1 MGEPASLGTLLEL
14 GNRTLDVLKNL
25 ISRPPDQSI
34 ADASGLPVSYTT
46 PSRVKEAVITA
57 RRNLEEILLYA
68 VTQLAM
74 WVSKPN
80 FEGGVGVVTMDTE
93 EDGHGHASAPGHG
106 KGSLMAMDVSSRLDA
121 AKDKRAVA
129 GASVG
134 VTPRPSG
141 AVTLAERLRRKGL
154 TAEIAGDLQA
164 LLTKSKPIITASDR
178 IIGKN
183 AVDLTQILLI
193 FLHEH
198 VGSSS

>member
-1 MGEPASLGTLLEL
+1 LGEPASLGTLLEL

-46 PSRVKEAVITA
+46 PPRVKEAVITA

-74 WVSKPN
+74 WVSKPD
-80 FEGGVGVVTMDTE
+80 FEVGVGMVTMDVE
-93 EDGHGHASAPGHG
+93 EDGHSHANAPGHG
-106 KGSLMAMDVSSRLDA
+106 KGSLMAMDISSRLDA
-121 AKDKRAVA
+121 VKDKRAMA

-164 LLTKSKPIITASDR
+164 LLTKSKPVITASDR

-183 AVDLTQILLI
+183 AVDLTQILLV